1 MEDLIDNTFVNEGR
15 LEKESVMYRI
25 MTGNFK
31 DPFKDIEEDYKNVK
45 INLMKNADP
54 DLNKMEKE
62 YEPKR
67 TKKIKCYIPGIV
79 KPMFKTLKKS
89 KLNKEQ
95 QAMCLRVLLR
105 FSKSDKPKLTQIERK
120 ELKVYMVLKA

>member
-1 MEDLIDNTFVNEGR
+1 MEDLIDNTFVNERR

-45 INLMKNADP
+45 IYLMKDADL
-54 DLNKMEKE
+54 DLSKMEKE
-62 YEPKR
+62 YEPKH
-67 TKKIKCYIPGIV
+67 TKKTKCYIPGIV
-79 KPMFKTLKKS
+79 KPMFKSLKKS

-95 QAMCLRVLLR
+95 QAMCLRVLLK